1 MQSIISLLTSQQ
13 NWLMLTGAGVS
24 AESGVPTYRDRK
36 GVWQRLPP
44 VTHQAFMA
52 DHHAR
57 QRFWARNMVGWRH
70 MVDAQP
76 NRAHRALVAL
86 EELGLAHYLVTQ
98 NVDGLH
104 QRAGSQRVIDLHGRV
119 DTVSCMNC
127 GLKYP
132 RAPLQIWLEQ
142 HNPDYSKL
150 SGTIA
155 PDGDADIDYLDFS
168 QLQVPDCQHCGGILK
183 PDAVFYGDSVSKEKV
198 QFAEQQLR
206 QSRGLLVLG
215 SSLAVYSG
223 YRFCL
228 WAQEQ
233 DKPIVILNDGET
245 RADHLAT
252 AKAEGSCA
260 TVLEQ
265 WLEHIASA

>member
-206 QSRGLLVLG
+206 QSQGLLVLG

-233 DKPIVILNDGET
+233 GKPIVILNDGET